1 MAANQPS
8 SEKKTVAFKDKVID
22 SRITKKAKPKTI
34 SLADILSKPSDYT
47 QPSVQQYPS
56 NAPPPPVQEYPMDYP
71 RPPVQQHPTN
81 YPRPTPI
88 EYHPSS
94 YQIPSV
100 QEIEDGEAHPPES
113 EGLKLLEDIMEISR
127 EENNQEAM
135 ESDNVPM
142 FTPQCRVQVRKRE
155 YERAP
160 PIQML
165 QGQKQYDLEE
175 VLRSIQPEISLAQ
188 LLDASA
194 TLRKQ
199 LYCLLRSI
207 IPRTRRHTYKATDTV
222 GIVHEQAA
230 RPPII
235 TSRAKEDLGDAE
247 AMYIDAWVG
256 DTKITDILVDGG
268 SMVDLIGTNVAQ
280 QLDLTLHKTA
290 DMGIRLADDT
300 LIALDYYVWLDINVG
315 GVVTPSALVT
325 PQDMQLV

>member
-1 MAANQPS
+1 
-8 SEKKTVAFKDKVID
+8 
-22 SRITKKAKPKTI
+22 
-34 SLADILSKPSDYT
+34 
-47 QPSVQQYPS
+47 
-56 NAPPPPVQEYPMDYP
+56 
-71 RPPVQQHPTN
+71 
-81 YPRPTPI
+81 
-88 EYHPSS
+88 
-94 YQIPSV
+94 
-100 QEIEDGEAHPPES
+100 
-113 EGLKLLEDIMEISR
+113 
-127 EENNQEAM
+127 
-135 ESDNVPM
+135 
-142 FTPQCRVQVRKRE
+142 
-155 YERAP
+155 
-160 PIQML
+160 ML
-165 QGQKQYDLEE
+165 RGQKQYDLEE

-199 LYCLLRSI
+199 LYCHLRSI

-315 GVVTPSALVT
+315 GVLAKLKVYVIPVVQTYTILLSRRWLRRVSAVEYHTENKLTICGSDGKLREIYPTGQQSVGMPIAASIHTPETIESEYTINDEGADTAMEIILDELDNWIVGNI
-325 PQDMQLV
+325 